1 MIEQEKEEIGAGIP
15 HALGRDGTGLEK
27 KEKKTSVSAQRH

>member
-1 MIEQEKEEIGAGIP
+1 LVNIEQKEEETRAGIP

-27 KEKKTSVSAQRH
+27 KEKDQR